1 MSVCSFR
8 TRYDEHKRVHAAVGS
23 REHQLYSA
31 RFNEDGVIELRPNG
45 VENIYDRIQSHRLSV
60 DINYILERFAA
71 GDVDALSKHQGSY
84 GDFTVMPKTY
94 AEMLNQV
101 IAGEET
107 FNKLP
112 LEVRAKFG
120 HSFSQWISSAGT
132 PEWNDAMGIKL
143 PEAPTVEEKVPD
155 AVKENTPQ
163 EVL

>member
-1 MSVCSFR
+1 MCKFR
-8 TRYDEHKRVHAAVGS
+8 TRYEPHDRVHAAVGS
-23 REHQLYSA
+23 RDHQLYLA
-31 RFNEDGVIELRPNG
+31 RYNDDGVLILVPNG
-45 VENIYDRIQSHRLSV
+45 VENIYERIQSHKMSV

-107 FNKLP
+107 FNRLP

-120 HSFSQWISSAGT
+120 HSFSQWITSAGT
-132 PEWNDAMGIKL
+132 DEWNAAMGINVRVDQ
-143 PEAPTVEEKVPD
+143 VEDVVKPD
-155 AVKENTPQ
+155 AVVENKPQ
-163 EVL
+163 EVI